1 MPTPPVRS
9 FSFTD
14 FQVNN
19 PTAPPPGNQLDSNFD
34 QTNGSVSDVIDWTS
48 TSLNTDG
55 TIRDAIIGENN
66 LVPGLFDDVS
76 QGIIADVQ
84 PLVDQATAA
93 SGAAASSAAAADS
106 SASEAATSA
115 SIAGGSA
122 SAAAT
127 AATQADAHRVDAQ
140 TSATAAANSANDA
153 SNSQND
159 AEGFANEGYN
169 YANLA
174 GAWAEHM
181 PDTIPPDVL
190 AVMGVSGDHWSSRWW
205 ANLAEQY
212 VRDGMFAGP
221 PGPMGPAGPGGADG
235 ATGPAGP
242 AGSPGSSG
250 VIIGSFS
257 NNVPSQLPPS
267 GFLSAN
273 WDSPGNPNKD
283 FQMVP
288 GQALVYSPASTTN
301 PQWGHLFT
309 FVGITEDPLGWV
321 DVGNVRGPQG
331 AQGAAGVN
339 GSQGP
344 QGNAGPQGIQGNP
357 GPTGATGSQGNPG
370 PQGPKGDTGATGAPG
385 QDADVSG
392 LVQKAGDTMS
402 GPLLLSANSTAP
414 TPPAGTNN
422 TVVATTAFVAASF
435 APINSPVFTGDPQ
448 APTAPQGDSDTS
460 VATTAFVQAAV
471 APALHNVGRN
481 LIHNPLFNIAQR
493 GAGPFVASGVY
504 TADRWNVFGNLDT
517 YSFIQGSADD
527 AIRAAVGD
535 EAASFLLQNTFTGNA
550 GAASYHYLNQ
560 SIEDARRLSGKTVT
574 VSFWAAANSG
584 TPKLG
589 LNMSQN
595 FGTGGSPSAG
605 VWVNAIGQ
613 SVILSTT
620 WTRYSAVFNIPTTA
634 GKTLGTNNDSSTNLS
649 FWFSSGTTSG
659 PTAGNIGV
667 QSGTIQLWGVQLE
680 IGSVATPLEKP
691 DSQQDF
697 AKCQRFYQTGAA
709 QAYGYAATPGAPVSS
724 NLGLPVTMRALPTVG
739 IPSWPTYVNI
749 AAANISVLSQS
760 ALNINCTA
768 TATGSVNLLGNFTAS
783 ADL

>member
-1 MPTPPVRS
+1 
-9 FSFTD
+9 
-14 FQVNN
+14 
-19 PTAPPPGNQLDSNFD
+19 
-34 QTNGSVSDVIDWTS
+34 
-48 TSLNTDG
+48 
-55 TIRDAIIGENN
+55 
-66 LVPGLFDDVS
+66 
-76 QGIIADVQ
+76 
-84 PLVDQATAA
+84 
-93 SGAAASSAAAADS
+93 
-106 SASEAATSA
+106 
-115 SIAGGSA
+115 
-122 SAAAT
+122 
-127 AATQADAHRVDAQ
+127 
-140 TSATAAANSANDA
+140 
-153 SNSQND
+153 
-159 AEGFANEGYN
+159 
-169 YANLA
+169 
-174 GAWAEHM
+174 
-181 PDTIPPDVL
+181 
-190 AVMGVSGDHWSSRWW
+190 MGVSGDHWSSRWW

-344 QGNAGPQGIQGNP
+344 QGNTGPQGIQGNP

-481 LIHNPLFNIAQR
+481 LIHNPLFNIWQR
-493 GAGPFVASGVY
+493 GIGPFTGGAAGVP
-504 TADRWNVFGNLDT
+504 TADRWNFIASLDASSVT
-517 YSFIQGSADD
+517 QYALP
-527 AIRAAVGD
+527 VGWPND
-535 EAASFLLQNTFTGNA
+535 EAAQFMLGCTFTGNA
-550 GAASYHYLNQ
+550 GATAGTVVYQ
-560 SIEDARRLSGKTVT
+560 SIEGVRRLSGQTVT
-574 VSFWAAANSG
+574 VSFFACVSAG
-584 TPKLG
+584 TSKLG
-589 LNMSQN
+589 VSLDQI
-595 FGTGGSPSAG
+595 FGSGGSPSASVYG
-605 VWVNAIGQ
+605 NGQ
-613 SVILSTT
+613 TVTLSST
-620 WTRYSAVFNIPTTA
+620 WARYSLAFAVPSVSGMTIGTTPNTDLTA
-634 GKTLGTNNDSSTNLS
+634 LN
-649 FWFSSGTTSG
+649 FWFSTGSDLAARSG
-659 PTAGNIGV
+659 NVGV
-667 QSGTIQLWGVQLE
+667 QSNTTVIYGVQLE
-680 IGSVATPLEKP
+680 LGATVTALEKP
-691 DSQQDF
+691 DPRTDL
-697 AKCQRFYQTGAA
+697 ANAQRFFSTGFIDCNAMPS
-709 QAYGYAATPGAPVSS
+709 GPGIITQMIC
-724 NLGLPVTMRALPTVG
+724 LPVTMRAAPT
-739 IPSWPTYVNI
+739 I
-749 AAANISVLSQS
+749 AFSGVSLAN
-760 ALNINCTA
+760 
-768 TATGSVNLLGNFTAS
+768 ATGMAAFTVDPRALKLGATAS
-783 ADL
+783 AAGATYYYADLTAAADL